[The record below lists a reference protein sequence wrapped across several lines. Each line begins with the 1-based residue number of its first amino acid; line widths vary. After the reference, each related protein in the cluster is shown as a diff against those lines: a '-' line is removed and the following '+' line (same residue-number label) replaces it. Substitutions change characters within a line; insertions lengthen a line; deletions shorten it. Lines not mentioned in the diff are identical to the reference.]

1 MIRKYSVDM
10 LNSVTTRARTEERPP
25 SERIQT
31 AVADGLRRWPA
42 TEADGERPSSSDNQ
56 RLATALRRFFP
67 TAPENDDQPDEVVS
81 SMPRRRRVI
90 APPTADTMT
99 PILASVT
106 FKTSFWRAWSRLFA
120 WIYLVLYV
128 LGGNLWDRLRGKDG
142 IERRAARLR
151 RGLEKIGGTFVKL
164 GQQVAMR
171 IDLAPWEYC
180 VELSKMLD
188 RMPPFSQEEAI
199 AAIERTTGKPWHETF
214 AVFDPKPI
222 GSASIA
228 CVYQAVLKDGTRVAV
243 KIRRPGIGEL
253 FMADFRVL
261 DWILDLIEFLTIIRP
276 GFTRNLRREFR
287 ATLLEELD
295 FTREARFQA
304 IFRRNAREQA
314 KKKFF
319 TAPKVYFELSNEEMI
334 VQEYVSGMW
343 LWEVIAAIEQN
354 DPQGLAMMQRLNIDP
369 KRVARRILWV
379 TFWSMDENLF
389 FHADP
394 HPANILIGRDS
405 TLTFIDFGSCGSFN
419 DEQRAAMER
428 TVVSMQNGDAEGM
441 ARATLKL
448 LEPLPPVDV
457 AALMKEAEGEYMR
470 VLYTF
475 GTKAKYTEWWERTSA
490 RQWLAL
496 VKVAQQYNLPLNLHT
511 LRMIRATLLYDT
523 LVLRL
528 DRKIDRYEEYG
539 RFMNYRAG
547 LAKKRLQKRW
557 QRSME
562 DGLFMSLHELAETGE
577 DVVLRIQHTLSSPFL
592 NFGAVIDKWIFTFSV
607 LGRMVGRVALVAGIA
622 VLLVS
627 LAHYFRDGA
636 VDLANVLDILLHS
649 SLFYLALLSV
659 VVLNVRLILFR
670 LRERDAD

>member
-1 MIRKYSVDM
+1 VNAVKAK
-10 LNSVTTRARTEERPP
+10 VTGERRASSP
-25 SERIQT
+25 RIQT
-31 AVADGLRRWPA
+31 AVADGLHRWSGVEVDA
-42 TEADGERPSSSDNQ
+42 VRPSVDHDQ
-56 RLATALRRFFP
+56 RLAAALRELFP
-67 TAPENDDQPDEVVS
+67 AAPPSDNGQPVEILS
-81 SMPRRRRVI
+81 GMPRRRRLI
-90 APPTADTMT
+90 APPITDVLT
-99 PILASVT
+99 PMLSEVT
-106 FKTSFWRAWSRLFA
+106 FTTSFWRAAGRLMA
-120 WIYLVLYV
+120 WIYLIFYV
-128 LGGNLWDRLRGKDG
+128 LGGNLWDRLRGRDSV
-142 IERRAARLR
+142 ERRAARLR
-151 RGLEKIGGTFVKL
+151 QGLEKIGGTFVKL

-171 IDLAPWEYC
+171 IDLVPWEYC
-180 VELSKMLD
+180 LELSKMLD
-188 RMPPFSQEEAI
+188 RMPPFSQEEAL
-199 AAIERTTGKPWHETF
+199 AAVERATGKPWHETF
-214 AVFDPKPI
+214 AVFDPQPI

-243 KIRRPGIGEL
+243 KIRRPDIGKL

-261 DWILDLIEFLTIIRP
+261 DWLAELVEFLTIVRP
-276 GFTRNLRREFR
+276 GFTRNLRREFKE
-287 ATLLEELD
+287 TLLEELD
-295 FTREARFQA
+295 FTREARFQE
-304 IFRRNAREQA
+304 IFRRNARKKA

-354 DPQGLAMMQRLNIDP
+354 DPQGLDMIRRLNIDP

-419 DEQRAAMER
+419 EEQRAAMER
-428 TVVSMQNGDAEGM
+428 TVVSLQNGDAEGM

-457 AALMKEAEGEYMR
+457 SALMKEAEAEYMR

-475 GTKAKYTEWWERTSA
+475 RTKAKYTEWWERTSA

-539 RFMNYRAG
+539 RFMEYRAG
-547 LAKKRLQKRW
+547 LSKKRLQKRW
-557 QRSME
+557 RRNMK
-562 DGLFMSLHELAETGE
+562 DGIFMRLHELAETAE
-577 DVVLRIQHTLSSPFL
+577 DAVQRVQHTLSSPIL
-592 NFGAVIDKWIFTFSV
+592 NFGSVVDKWIFTFSV
-607 LGRMVGRVALVAGIA
+607 LGRMVGRLALVTLIAIALVALV
-622 VLLVS
+622 
-627 LAHYFRDGA
+627 HYFRDGA
-636 VDLANVLDILLHS
+636 VNLINILNLLLRS
-649 SLFYLALLSV
+649 GLFQLALLCV
-659 VVLNVRLILFR
+659 VILNVRLIIFR
-670 LRERDAD
+670 LRERDAE

>member
-1 MIRKYSVDM
+1 MM
-10 LNSVTTRARTEERPP
+10 NSVTTSARTERHPP
-25 SERIQT
+25 PERIQT
-31 AVADGLRRWPA
+31 AVVDGLSRWPGS
-42 TEADGERPSSSDNQ
+42 EEDWERPSARNNR
-56 RLATALRRFFP
+56 RLATALRHLFP
-67 TAPENDDQPDEVVS
+67 DAPKENDQPDQVVS

-90 APPTADTMT
+90 DPPSANTMT
-99 PILASVT
+99 PTLTSVT
-106 FKTSFWRAWSRLFA
+106 FTTSFWRALGRLFA
-120 WIYLVLYV
+120 WIYLFLYV

-142 IERRAARLR
+142 IERRASRLR
-151 RGLEKIGGTFVKL
+151 RGLEKVGGTFVKL

-199 AAIERTTGKPWHETF
+199 AAVERTTGKPWHETF
-214 AVFDPKPI
+214 AVFDPEPI

-287 ATLLEELD
+287 DTLLEELD

-304 IFRRNAREQA
+304 IFRRNARKKA

-343 LWEVIAAIEQN
+343 LWEVIAATEQN
-354 DPQGLAMMQRLNIDP
+354 DPDGLAMMRRLNIDP

-496 VKVAQQYNLPLNLHT
+496 VKVAQQYDLPLNLHT

-539 RFMNYRAG
+539 RFMEYRAG

-557 QRSME
+557 QRSMK
-562 DGLFMSLHELAETGE
+562 DSLFMSLHEMAETGE
-577 DVVLRIQHTLSSPFL
+577 DAVLRLQHTLSSPFL
-592 NFGAVIDKWIFTFSV
+592 NFGSVIDKWVFTFSV
-607 LGRMVGRVALVAGIA
+607 LGRMVGRMALVAGIA
-622 VLLVS
+622 VILVS
-627 LAHYFRDGA
+627 LVHYFRDGA
-636 VDLANVLDILLHS
+636 VDVANVLNLLLYS
-649 SLFYLALLSV
+649 SLFHLALLCV
-659 VVLNVRLILFR
+659 VILNVRLIVFR

>member
-1 MIRKYSVDM
+1 MSRSQPQ
-10 LNSVTTRARTEERPP
+10 LESGRATAKRVK
-25 SERIQT
+25 T
-31 AVADGLRRWPA
+31 AVADGLRRWPDA
-42 TEADGERPSSSDNQ
+42 ADGLTQTSGNEQ
-56 RLATALRRFFP
+56 RLAAALHQLFP
-67 TAPENDDQPDEVVS
+67 TARPSDNSGPVEVVS
-81 SMPRRRRVI
+81 SMPRRRQII
-90 APPTADTMT
+90 APATANTIRPMLDE
-99 PILASVT
+99 IT
-106 FKTSFWRAWSRLFA
+106 FSTSLWRALRRMLA
-120 WIYLVLYV
+120 WVYLILYV
-128 LGGNLWDRLRGKDG
+128 MGGNLWDRLRGRDG

-151 RGLEKIGGTFVKL
+151 QGLEKIGGTFVKL

-171 IDLAPWEYC
+171 IDLVPWEYC
-180 VELSKMLD
+180 LELSKMLD
-188 RMPPFSQEEAI
+188 RMPPFSQEEAL
-199 AAIERTTGKPWHETF
+199 AAIERTTGKPWQETF
-214 AVFDPKPI
+214 AVFDPQPI
-222 GSASIA
+222 GAASIA

-261 DWILDLIEFLTIIRP
+261 DWLAEFVEFLTIVRP
-276 GFTRNLRREFR
+276 GFTRNLRREFKD
-287 ATLLEELD
+287 TLLEELD
-295 FTREARFQA
+295 FTREARFQE
-304 IFRRNAREQA
+304 IFRRNARKKA

-343 LWEVIAAIEQN
+343 LWEVIAAVEQN
-354 DPQGLAMMQRLNIDP
+354 DPTGLAMMRRLSIDP
-369 KRVARRILWV
+369 KLVARRILWV

-405 TLTFIDFGSCGSFN
+405 SLTFIDFGSCGSFN
-419 DEQRAAMER
+419 DEQRIALER
-428 TVVSMQNGDAEGM
+428 TVISMQNGDAEGM

-457 AALMKEAEGEYMR
+457 SALMKTAEAEYMR

-475 GTKAKYTEWWERTSA
+475 RTKAKYTEWWERTSA

-496 VKVAQQYNLPLNLHT
+496 VKIARQYNLPLNLHT

-539 RFMNYRAG
+539 RFMDYRAG

-557 QRSME
+557 QRNMKDS
-562 DGLFMSLHELAETGE
+562 LFMNLHELAETGE
-577 DVVLRIQHTLSSPFL
+577 DLVQRVQHTLSSPLF
-592 NFGAVIDKWIFTFSV
+592 NFGSVIDKWIFTFSA
-607 LGRMVGRVALVAGIA
+607 LGRMTGRLALVTAIAAVLVALV
-622 VLLVS
+622 
-627 LAHYFRDGA
+627 HYLRDGA
-636 VDLANVLDILLHS
+636 VDVVNVFNILLHS
-649 SLFYLALLSV
+649 GFFQLALLAV
-659 VVLNVRLILFR
+659 VILNVRLILFR

>member
-1 MIRKYSVDM
+1 V
-10 LNSVTTRARTEERPP
+10 NGVTAKVTAERRPS

-31 AVADGLRRWPA
+31 AVADGLRRWPVSMG
-42 TEADGERPSSSDNQ
+42 DLERPSGGSDQ
-56 RLATALRRFFP
+56 RLAAALRQLFP
-67 TAPENDDQPDEVVS
+67 APPHLDNDQPDQVLS
-81 SMPRRRRVI
+81 SMPRRRQLITR
-90 APPTADTMT
+90 PTTDVLT
-99 PILASVT
+99 PVLAEVT
-106 FKTSFWRAWSRLFA
+106 FTTSFWRAIGRLLA
-120 WIYLVLYV
+120 WIYLILYV
-128 LGGNLWDRLRGKDG
+128 LGGNLGDRLRGRDSIG
-142 IERRAARLR
+142 RRAARLR
-151 RGLEKIGGTFVKL
+151 QGLEKVGGTFVKL

-171 IDLAPWEYC
+171 IDLVPWEYC
-180 VELSKMLD
+180 LELSKMLD
-188 RMPPFSQEEAI
+188 RMPPFSQEEAL
-199 AAIERTTGKPWHETF
+199 AAIERATGKPWQETF
-214 AVFDPKPI
+214 AVFDPQPI
-222 GSASIA
+222 GSASVA

-243 KIRRPGIGEL
+243 KVRRPGIGEL

-261 DWILDLIEFLTIIRP
+261 DWLAELVEFLTIVRP
-276 GFTRNLRREFR
+276 GFTRNLRREFKE
-287 ATLLEELD
+287 TLLEELD
-295 FTREARFQA
+295 FTREARFQE
-304 IFRRNAREQA
+304 IFRRNARKKA

-319 TAPKVYFELSNEEMI
+319 TAPKVYFELSNEEII

-343 LWEVIAAIEQN
+343 LWEVIAAVEQN
-354 DPQGLAMMQRLNIDP
+354 DPQGLAMMHRLNIDP

-405 TLTFIDFGSCGSFN
+405 SLTFIDFGSCGSFN
-419 DEQRAAMER
+419 DEQREAMER
-428 TVVSMQNGDAEGM
+428 TVISLRNGDAEGM

-457 AALMKEAEGEYMR
+457 SALMKEAEAEYMR

-475 GTKAKYTEWWERTSA
+475 RTKAKYTEWWERTSA

-557 QRSME
+557 QRNLK
-562 DGLFMSLHELAETGE
+562 DGIYMRLHELAETAE
-577 DVVLRIQHTLSSPFL
+577 DVVQRVQHTLSSPIL
-592 NFGAVIDKWIFTFSV
+592 NFGSVIDKWIFAFSV
-607 LGRMVGRVALVAGIA
+607 LGRMVGRLALVASIA
-622 VLLVS
+622 VGLVS
-627 LAHYFRDGA
+627 LVHYSRDGA
-636 VDLANVLDILLHS
+636 VDVINVLNSLLPNG
-649 SLFYLALLSV
+649 LFQLALLIV

-670 LRERDAD
+670 LRERDAG